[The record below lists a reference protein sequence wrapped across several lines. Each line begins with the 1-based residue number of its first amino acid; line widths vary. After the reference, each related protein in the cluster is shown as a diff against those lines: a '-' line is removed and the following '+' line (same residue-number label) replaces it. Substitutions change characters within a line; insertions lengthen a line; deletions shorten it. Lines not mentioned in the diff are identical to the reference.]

1 MKTTT
6 WTIWLAIFLIA
17 SAAGWMIFD
26 GSRALIVG
34 DYVTPSTGEY
44 AGQLGPWANLVTMIG
59 IEPRSVWM
67 KLIFVVQGVSTLT
80 IVVYYLLNK
89 PWARTGLLAAVLLGL
104 WYLPI
109 GTLMNLTAMILLL
122 LSRRKDMPPR
132 SRYEMP
138 DFIQDALQKRGLMD
152 AYMARPPY
160 QRNDYIGW
168 ITRARL
174 PATRQKRLK
183 QMLDE
188 LKKGDVYMMIEW
200 RKSRTL

>member
-44 AGQLGPWANLVTMIG
+44 AGQLGPWANLVMMIG

-188 LKKGDVYMMIEW
+188 LKKGDVYMKMEW